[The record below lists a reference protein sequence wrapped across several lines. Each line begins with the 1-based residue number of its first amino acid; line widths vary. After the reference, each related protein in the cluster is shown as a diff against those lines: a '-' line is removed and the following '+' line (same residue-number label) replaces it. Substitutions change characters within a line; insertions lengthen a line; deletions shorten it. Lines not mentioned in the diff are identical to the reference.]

1 MQHLGQNNTSSLGV
15 AISTDKRQPP
25 KLWGNTDQS
34 PGKGRGKDEVQVQK
48 MKTKLFSILGSAIF
62 EIYADTTH
70 EDYSKHILTNTNI
83 FCMACP
89 LILFSTFPT
98 TILLLYKHT
107 IGNTGTIVF
116 ERMIL
121 SNAVTQKKKKKRAC
135 HVLHNLGSLH
145 MQN

>member
-1 MQHLGQNNTSSLGV
+1 
-15 AISTDKRQPP
+15 
-25 KLWGNTDQS
+25 
-34 PGKGRGKDEVQVQK
+34 

-121 SNAVTQKKKKKRAC
+121 SNAVTQKKKKKKE
-135 HVLHNLGSLH
+135 HVMFFIIWEVCTCRIKNKTFFSENFRPLVTKIYSQYFIQKHV
-145 MQN
+145 